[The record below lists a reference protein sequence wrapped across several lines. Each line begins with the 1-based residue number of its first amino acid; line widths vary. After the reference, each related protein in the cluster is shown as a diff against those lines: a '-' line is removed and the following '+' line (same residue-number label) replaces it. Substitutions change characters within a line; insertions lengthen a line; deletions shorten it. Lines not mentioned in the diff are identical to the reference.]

1 MSTIILKMDI
11 FAAAELRTLLEI
23 AQQATVEGSSE
34 HRMACAH
41 LENLRKERW
50 SQIPWVGSQEEPA
63 SRGRT

>member
-1 MSTIILKMDI
+1 LKNIEVVLRLDI

-23 AQQATVEGSSE
+23 AQKATAKDSME

-50 SQIPWVGSQEEPA
+50 AQVPFVEKHSVAG
-63 SRGRT
+63 